1 MTIEQNRA
9 LVQQYFSVVTGA
21 DTSTDLGSFFAPNVT
36 WQVPQSNPAIKPN
49 PRVGHA
55 AVMDLLTSGVGIYEP
70 GSMDI
75 QQQRVVAD
83 ESSVVVQFTLVARLA
98 RGTYYRNDYIMLFSI
113 SDGKIDGVWEYLD
126 SLYQWQL
133 GTFAN
138 LT

>member
-98 RGTYYRNDYIMLFSI
+98 RGTDYRNDYIMLFSI

-133 GTFAN
+133 ETFAN

>member
-1 MTIEQNRA
+1 MTIEENKA
-9 LVQQYFSVVTGA
+9 LVQRYFSVVTGA
-21 DTSTDLGSFFAPNVT
+21 DTDTDLGSFFAADVT

-49 PRVGHA
+49 PRIGHA
-55 AVMDLLTSGVGIYEP
+55 AVMDLLTSGVGIYQP

-83 ESSVVVQFTLVARLA
+83 ESSVVVQFTLVAKLA
-98 RGTYYRNDYIMLFSI
+98 RGTDYKCDYVMLFSI

-133 GTFAN
+133 GTFEN